1 MVYKEPKELT
11 RAKELFQ
18 EGKFSEAFLL
28 VGQFES
34 KKGLTKNEDLA
45 CSIAKSSFYYRLGR
59 REEFFENFE
68 KINQANNWV
77 QDDLLLLD
85 LTLEKAKAKMWFTS
99 EKAPEYEDS
108 IELIG
113 KCERLLDNL
122 TQISKIEQ
130 DRRKIVIKWV
140 KAAVYSEQGFNEKAL
155 KLLENNLLLA
165 KEVNSKADL
174 VWALGLL
181 GQIHHHNGNLNPAI
195 KAYKQSQEIAQEIG
209 YKVMVQACYNGIGI
223 IYAAQGEL
231 DLAIEQYEKG
241 LAIAKEISYTFG
253 IGAAFINLGELYQQQ
268 GKYDL
273 AQEVLENSFKMFRS
287 AGSLGYTSLDS
298 LFHLS
303 LEKGDIEG
311 AQKYL
316 NQLKQIS
323 ENVSAADIEL
333 TYRVDQAIFLKLS
346 PRSLN
351 RGKAEEILKEIVDGE
366 TIYYSATL
374 NALVN
379 LCDLLLSE
387 LSNTGILEIIE
398 ELNSYIAKLVGVA
411 EKNQSYLVLT
421 ETYLLQS
428 RLSLLT
434 YNFKQS
440 RQSLIKAQDIAEKYG
455 LSRLAVKISNEHD
468 EFLKQQNMW
477 EDLKQSDADISE
489 RIELSGLN
497 QQMDSMVHRKEIEF
511 PRVTDE
517 DPVIIFIF
525 SESGEPLFSQ
535 PFTDEWKIED
545 HLFGGFLS
553 AINSFSDEMF
563 AEGFD
568 RAIFGQYTILM
579 APIPPFLVCYLF
591 KGQSY
596 LAQHRLKHFTNTV
609 QADKK
614 IWETLIKFDKASQV
628 VQLRDVPTLDPLITT
643 IFVNKELPEL
653 N

>member
-1 MVYKEPKELT
+1 MVYKEPKEIT

-18 EGKFSEAFLL
+18 EGQFTEAFLL
-28 VGQFES
+28 VERFES
-34 KKGLTKNEDLA
+34 KNGLTKNEEIA
-45 CSIAKSSFYYRLGR
+45 SSIAKCSFYFRLGKKQ
-59 REEFFENFE
+59 EFFKNIE
-68 KINQANNWV
+68 KINQETSWIK
-77 QDDLLLLD
+77 DDLLLLD
-85 LTLEKAKAKMWFTS
+85 VYLEMAKAKMWFTS
-99 EKAPEYEDS
+99 EKVPEYES
-108 IELIG
+108 SLELLG
-113 KCERLLDNL
+113 KCEEILKNL
-122 TQISKIEQ
+122 TQISQIER
-130 DRRKIVIKWV
+130 DRRRVVINWL
-140 KAAVYSEQGFNEKAL
+140 KAAIYNEQGLNEKAL
-155 KLLENNLLLA
+155 KVMEKSLSLIKEINN
-165 KEVNSKADL
+165 KVDL
-174 VWALGLL
+174 VWMLGLM
-181 GQIHHHNGNLNPAI
+181 GQINHHNGALNPA
-195 KAYKQSQEIAQEIG
+195 KEFYEQSLEIAKEIG
-209 YKVMVQACYNGIGI
+209 YNVMVQACYNGIGI

-231 DLAIEQYEKG
+231 ELAIEQYERA
-241 LAIAKEISYTFG
+241 LTLAKEIDYTFG

-273 AQEVLENSFKMFRS
+273 AQEVLENSFKIFRS
-287 AGSLGYTSLDS
+287 EGNLGYTSLDS
-298 LFHLS
+298 LFHLT

-316 NQLKQIS
+316 KQLKQIS
-323 ENVSAADIEL
+323 ENVSSADVEI

-351 RGKAEEILKEIVDGE
+351 RGKAEEILKEVANGE
-366 TIYYSATL
+366 TINYSATL

-387 LSNTGILEIIE
+387 LNNTGILEIID
-398 ELNSYIAKLVGVA
+398 ELNLYISKLLAVA

-434 YNFKQS
+434 YNFKET
-440 RQSLIKAQDIAEKYG
+440 RQSLIKAQEIAEKYG

-468 EFLKQQNMW
+468 EFLNQQNMW
-477 EDLKQSDADISE
+477 EDLKESDANLNK

-497 QQMDSMVHRKEIEF
+497 QHMDSMVHRKEIKF

-517 DPVIIFIF
+517 DPVAIFIF

-535 PFTDEWKIED
+535 PFTDKWKIED

-568 RAIFGQYTILM
+568 RAIFGQYTILI
-579 APIPPFLVCYLF
+579 APISPFLVCYLF

-596 LAQHRLKHFTNTV
+596 LAQHRLKHFANV
-609 QADKK
+609 LQSDKK
-614 IWETLIKFDKASQV
+614 IWDVLNKFERVSQIV
-628 VQLRDVPTLDPLITT
+628 ELRDVPSLDPLITE
-643 IFVNKELPEL
+643 IFKNKVLPEM